1 MRKYC
6 NIHIHSDDSN
16 IFFLDSPVTK
26 KAYAERAQELGHTI
40 LSSCEHGYAGN
51 FLRTYDIAKK
61 YGLKFIFTAELY
73 WVKDRFAEIEINGK
87 SQKDR
92 TNNHIL
98 LIAKNESGRR
108 QINRIISE
116 ANDTGYHY
124 RPRADLPLLLSLDP
138 NDVMITTSCL
148 AFFGYGFPE
157 SEQIILRLHRH
168 FGSSLYLE
176 FQAHDAEKQK
186 DVNRFL
192 LNMYRKYHINIIAG
206 VDSHFIYPDQAITR
220 LDLQSSTLRNIDEDD
235 ENGEYYMDYPDGDT
249 LFERF
254 VKQGVLPEAVIEEA
268 ISNTN
273 IVESFA
279 EFSFD
284 NTRKIPN
291 PYRLDHPEYTS
302 EQRKDIYLELIRNSW
317 REFRKD
323 VPKERWKEYTD
334 AIEYELDTMI
344 GGGVSDYA
352 LLDWRIVQRGIEK
365 GGIVSRSGRG
375 SGPSFFTNTLL
386 GFSTMDRVSLPV
398 KMYPD
403 RFVSKPRLMAGQL
416 PDLDINV
423 ADRQPF
429 IDAQKEIVGA
439 EHAFPMI
446 AFQTA
451 KKKNAWKMYCRSY
464 NANLHEDEEPID
476 PKTIEEISNQLSR
489 YDNAVKHK
497 EDDEEI
503 DIEDFVSE
511 EYLPLYLRSES
522 FWGIIVGK
530 TVHPCAILVYD
541 GNIREEI
548 GLIRAKSESGK
559 LDELVTAIDGVT
571 ADKYG
576 YVKND
581 ILKVAVYDLIAKVY
595 AEIGKPIP
603 PTNELL
609 KLVDNDVLTW
619 SVLADGLCCG
629 VNQCEKAATKE
640 RLMRYKPKNISELSA
655 FVAAIRPG
663 FKSNLELFL
672 TREHFEYGIPEFDS
686 IIQTPQMP
694 NSFLMYQE
702 NIMTALSF
710 VGFPQTECYATLKH
724 ISKKHPEEIAKI
736 KPRFI
741 EGFVEK
747 VGGDDARLNAE
758 RIWKIIEDA
767 SGYAFNASHST
778 AVAFDA
784 LYIAWAKAH
793 YPLETHKAM
802 LDIYSKKGDKAR
814 LALIKAEMF
823 AGFGIRIRPCV
834 YGDDN
839 TEYRIRHED
848 QSISDSLISI
858 PYMNKAVSKQLAEN
872 YREFPTWIET
882 LIYLTENTEIRADQM
897 KILIRLGYFSAF
909 GDLHWLMDMYKE
921 FREGK
926 NKYLPTYSE
935 TTKKKR
941 IEALL
946 KMESENPSGV
956 DSPYDLAQNEI
967 DILGTPI
974 GVFDVPQDM
983 YAVIEVND
991 TYGAK
996 LTLYSLAR
1004 GTSGVMRMRKA
1015 ELAAEGISAGDII
1028 RITNW
1033 RKSPRK
1039 RYNGS
1044 SKPTVIPGVF
1054 DKWLYMPDV
1063 ILRMSENPYHKN
1075 KAAA

>member
-16 IFFLDSPVTK
+16 VFFLDSPVNK
-26 KAYAERAQELGHTI
+26 KSYAERALELGHTI

-51 FLRTYDIAKK
+51 FLRTFDTAQK
-61 YGLKFIFTAELY
+61 YGLKFVFAAELY
-73 WVKDRFAEIEINGK
+73 WVKDRFAEIMVNGK

-108 QINRIISE
+108 QINRVISE

-124 RPRADLPLLLSLDP
+124 RPRADIDLLLSLNP
-138 NDVMITTSCL
+138 NDVMVTTACL
-148 AFFGYGFPE
+148 AFFGYGFPQ
-157 SEQIILRLHRH
+157 SEQIIRRLHEH

-176 FQAHDAEKQK
+176 FQPHNSEKQK

-192 LNMYRKYHINIIAG
+192 LSMYRKYRINIIAG
-206 VDSHFIYPDQAITR
+206 VDSHFIYPEQATTR
-220 LDLQSSTLRNIDEDD
+220 LDLQSSTLRNIDENNED
-235 ENGEYYMDYPDGDT
+235 GEYYMDYPDGDT

-254 VKQGVLPEAVIEEA
+254 VLQGVLPEAVIEEA
-268 ISNTN
+268 IANTN
-273 IVESFA
+273 VVENFA
-279 EFSFD
+279 DFTFD
-284 NTRKIPN
+284 RTRKIPN
-291 PYRLDHPEYTS
+291 PYRLDHPEYTP
-302 EQRKDIYLELIRNSW
+302 EQRQEMYLDLIRNSW

-365 GGIVSRSGRG
+365 GGVVSRSGRG

-464 NANLHEDEEPID
+464 NSNLRDGEEPID
-476 PKTIEEISNQLSR
+476 PETIDEISRQLDR
-489 YDNAVKHK
+489 YDLAVKHK
-497 EDDEEI
+497 EEDEEI
-503 DIEDFVSE
+503 DIEEFVSP
-511 EYLPLYLRSES
+511 EYLPLYARSES
-522 FWGIIVGK
+522 FWGLIVGK

-541 GNIREEI
+541 GDIREEI

-559 LDELVTAIDGVT
+559 LDELVTSIDGVT

-595 AEIGKPIP
+595 AEIQRPIP
-603 PTNELL
+603 TTNELL
-609 KLVDNDVLTW
+609 KMVDGDTLTW
-619 SVLADGLCCG
+619 SILADGLCCG
-629 VNQCEKAATKE
+629 VNQCEKPATKE

-672 TREHFEYGIPEFDS
+672 SREHFEYGIPEFDS

-747 VGGDDARLNAE
+747 VGGSDALSNAE

-767 SGYAFNASHST
+767 SGYAFNSSHST

-793 YPLETHKAM
+793 HPLETHKAM

-814 LALIKAEMF
+814 LALIKAEMYS
-823 AGFGIRIRPCV
+823 GFGVTIRPCA

-839 TEYRIRHED
+839 TEYKLHPETM
-848 QSISDSLISI
+848 SISDSLVSI
-858 PYMNKAVSKQLAEN
+858 PYMNKTVAKELAEN
-872 YREFPTWIET
+872 SRFYETWTEVMVH
-882 LIYLTENTEIRADQM
+882 LAENTHIRADQM
-897 KILIRLGYFSAF
+897 KILIRLGYFSRY
-909 GDLHWLMDMYKE
+909 GDCEWLMDLYKE

-926 NKYLPTYSE
+926 NKYLTSYVKA
-935 TTKKKR
+935 TKLKR
-941 IEALL
+941 IDALL
-946 KMESENPSGV
+946 HMEYETAPGV
-956 DSPYDLAQNEI
+956 DSPFDLAQNEI
-967 DILGTPI
+967 LILGTPI
-974 GVFDVPQDM
+974 GVFKTAPDV
-983 YAVIEVND
+983 YAVIDVND
-991 TYGAK
+991 SYGAK

-1004 GTSGVMRMRKA
+1004 GTSGVMRMRKGDYINS
-1015 ELAAEGISAGDII
+1015 GIAVGDII

-1033 RKSPRK
+1033 QTKPKR

-1044 SKPTVIPGVF
+1044 AKPTIVPGVF
-1054 DKWLYMPDV
+1054 EKWLYFPEIISRASD
-1063 ILRMSENPYHKN
+1063 NPYAEKT
-1075 KAAA
+1075 KAA